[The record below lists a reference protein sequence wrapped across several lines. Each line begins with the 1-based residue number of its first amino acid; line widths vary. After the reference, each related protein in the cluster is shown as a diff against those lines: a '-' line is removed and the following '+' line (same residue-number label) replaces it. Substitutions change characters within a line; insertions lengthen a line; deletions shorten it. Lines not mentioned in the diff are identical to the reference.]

1 METEFFAACREYK
14 CLCATCGCEHHC
26 GTVVRNVKPVPTV
39 PAPTVNMLK
48 SATNLPIL
56 YLQHL

>member
-26 GTVVRNVKPVPTV
+26 GHSCQECETCPDCTCTHCEHAEIGN
-39 PAPTVNMLK
+39 
-48 SATNLPIL
+48 
-56 YLQHL
+56 